1 MSEVEIQARDGG
13 TFKAYIAMPA
23 VTPAPAIIMI
33 QEIFGI
39 NKEMRDKCDALAD
52 QGYIAICP
60 DLFWRIEPGIELTDQ
75 IEEELKRAFELFG
88 AFDQNKGMEDLKA
101 TLAFM
106 RNHDA
111 CNGKIGCMGYC
122 LGGKLAY
129 EMAAET
135 DINASVSYYGVGLG
149 AMLDKADSFSHP
161 VLIHIA
167 GDDEFTP
174 KDEQEKIIEAKHN
187 ASADVSTL
195 EAQLLTLHE
204 KLLSEEEEKK
214 RVLRDLELTRQQEQG
229 LKRSLDAK
237 RQALETLFRQ

>member
-88 AFDQNKGMEDLKA
+88 AFDQDKGMEDLKA

-106 RNHDA
+106 RDHDA

-149 AMLDKADSFSHP
+149 AMLDKADNFSHP

-174 KDEQEKIIEAKHN
+174 KDEQEKIIEAMKDNDYAITYRYTGMDHAFARGN
-187 ASADVSTL
+187 GIHYNKEAADLANDRSYKFL
-195 EAQLLTLHE
+195 E
-204 KLLSEEEEKK
+204 
-214 RVLRDLELTRQQEQG
+214 DN
-229 LKRSLDAK
+229 LKA
-237 RQALETLFRQ
+237 A